1 MGPGRTRHLGPTC
14 RAPRLPEAA
23 AGPSG
28 LPGEEQVRAP
38 SPRGSHPCWARSAPA
53 VHPDVCPDVHPRL
66 GSHRHVSPV
75 ESTPAALPGSLAPF
89 LPMCCPESPCPSPRS
104 PDTRCDLKVLT
115 QRLVCE
121 DTAAEMALATQVRAE
136 AVGTHCVAGSPRSR
150 GRRGLVVSG
159 HTEEPKVLGRETRN
173 QVGKWVVHMTLWIS
187 GAGSGAPCS
196 PSAAHGAGPTAGDPV
211 LLEQQRSI
219 SPPFFFFKMYL
230 FI

>member
-1 MGPGRTRHLGPTC
+1 
-14 RAPRLPEAA
+14 
-23 AGPSG
+23 
-28 LPGEEQVRAP
+28 
-38 SPRGSHPCWARSAPA
+38 
-53 VHPDVCPDVHPRL
+53 
-66 GSHRHVSPV
+66 
-75 ESTPAALPGSLAPF
+75 
-89 LPMCCPESPCPSPRS
+89 
-104 PDTRCDLKVLT
+104 
-115 QRLVCE
+115 
-121 DTAAEMALATQVRAE
+121 MALATQVRAE

-219 SPPFFFFKMYL
+219 SPPFFFLRCIYL
-230 FI
+230 FERERERNNLQQTPRLSLEPRGGARTLDPEIMT